1 MLVKIVMFIITKLK
15 FQQLFNVKKLV
26 IEKGL

>member
-1 MLVKIVMFIITKLK
+1 MLVKIVMFIITKLT